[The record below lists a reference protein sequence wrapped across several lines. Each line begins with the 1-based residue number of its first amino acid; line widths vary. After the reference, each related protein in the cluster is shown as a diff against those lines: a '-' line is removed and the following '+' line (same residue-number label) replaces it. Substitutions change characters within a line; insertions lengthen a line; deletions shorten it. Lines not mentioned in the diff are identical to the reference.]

1 MGRISKR
8 TVRLLRRRGYLSEE
22 ADLVARPD
30 ADVLF
35 QDTDAMATALGAS
48 VQSKIAFGPRTGLYV
63 RRIGKGFGYD
73 EEAPLAKGTKCAQIN
88 CFNLQAA
95 TYVAALDRR
104 RLEELVGYMARP
116 PLATDRLSM
125 NDDGDL
131 IYKMKRSFSDGTH
144 AILLSPLEMIEKLCA
159 MIPLSRAHQVIYT
172 GVFSSHSKWRNLIVL
187 NPKAR
192 KGFNPEF
199 LDKEKA
205 KNHKWPKLLMRIFKI
220 DVGTC
225 PKCGTDMEIRAAIRD
240 PGSIRRYLRC
250 IGLAEHSPP
259 IAPARYEQRQLKL
272 SFDEVQSSPPDD

>member
-116 PLATDRLSM
+116 PLATDRLSI

-159 MIPLSRAHQVIYT
+159 TPIQSA
-172 GVFSSHSKWRNLIVL
+172 SSHLYRRFIV
-187 NPKAR
+187 PQQMAQS
-192 KGFNPEF
+192 
-199 LDKEKA
+199 D
-205 KNHKWPKLLMRIFKI
+205 
-220 DVGTC
+220 C
-225 PKCGTDMEIRAAIRD
+225 PKPEGAQ
-240 PGSIRRYLRC
+240 
-250 IGLAEHSPP
+250 GLQPRGP
-259 IAPARYEQRQLKL
+259 
-272 SFDEVQSSPPDD
+272 

>member
-1 MGRISKR
+1 VGRISKR

-116 PLATDRLSM
+116 PLATDRLSI

-159 MIPLSRAHQVIYT
+159 TPIQSA
-172 GVFSSHSKWRNLIVL
+172 SSHLYR
-187 NPKAR
+187 R
-192 KGFNPEF
+192 F
-199 LDKEKA
+199 LVPQQMAQSD
-205 KNHKWPKLLMRIFKI
+205 
-220 DVGTC
+220 C
-225 PKCGTDMEIRAAIRD
+225 PKPEGAQ
-240 PGSIRRYLRC
+240 
-250 IGLAEHSPP
+250 GLQPRGP
-259 IAPARYEQRQLKL
+259 R
-272 SFDEVQSSPPDD
+272 